1 MVAQFDPNTLSG
13 LSESEAAS
21 RLKREG
27 YNELPSSK
35 QRSVLAI
42 AFEVVQEPIFLLLV
56 ACGAIY
62 LFLGEVQDALILLG
76 FVFFIMGITLYQEH
90 KTERALEALRDLSSP
105 RALVIRDGQ
114 QKRIAGREVVRGDT
128 IVLAEGDR
136 VPADAVILSS
146 TNLTADE
153 SLLTGESVPV
163 RKIAID
169 LISPNLNIDG
179 ETGRRGDGATERR
192 GDGETGRRGD
202 GATGRFSSGVVNENS
217 WASHPKSPIPNL
229 KSVRPGGDDLPFV
242 YSGTLIVTGQGLAKV
257 QTTGIHTEIG
267 KIGKA
272 LQTVQ
277 PEQTLLQKET
287 GQLVGKLAI
296 IAISICVVV
305 AIIYGLSRG
314 DWLNGFLA
322 ALALAMAILPNEFPV
337 VVTIFLALGAWRIS
351 QNRVLARRMPA
362 VETLGSATVL
372 CVDKTGTL
380 TLNQMSVSQMFAQD
394 EVYDLNL
401 HDREPLP
408 ETFHQLV
415 EFGILASQRD
425 PFEPMEKA
433 FKQLGDRYL
442 ADTEHLHD
450 DWTLIREYPLS
461 PQLLAMSHVWQ
472 SPDGA
477 NYIIAAKGAPE
488 AIADLCHFT
497 PVQIEELSEHVTAMA
512 NQGLRILGVA
522 KAYFQP
528 TALPGQ
534 QHDFD
539 FEFVGLVGLA
549 DPVRPTVKNAIA
561 QCYAAGID
569 VVMITGD
576 YPGTAQTIARQIGL
590 LSPDVETGND
600 SFILTGAELDRIDDA
615 ELQRRMKHVNIFA
628 RVVPEQKLRIVNALK
643 NNGEI
648 VAMTGD
654 GVNDAPALKSAH
666 IGIAMGGRG
675 TDVARES
682 ADLVLLDDDFSSIVQ
697 AVRLGRRIFD
707 NLKKAMAYTLA
718 VHIPIAGM
726 SLIPVL
732 FKWPLVLL
740 PIHIAFLHLII
751 DPACSVVFEAE
762 PEEANVMNRPPRN
775 PKEPLF
781 SQQMLGV
788 ALLQGAGILLV
799 LVLVFVTALYR
810 GQGELDARALTF
822 TTLII
827 ANLSLI
833 LTNRSWFRTI
843 GDTLRAPNAALWWV
857 LGGAIVFLGIVLYLP
872 VLRHLFR
879 FSLLHPIDLAICLG
893 AGFVSILW
901 FERLKIWNRKK
912 QVSVV

>member
-1 MVAQFDPNTLSG
+1 MVHLFDLHEIAG
-13 LSESEAAS
+13 LSESEAVS
-21 RLKREG
+21 RLKQEG

-35 QRSVLAI
+35 QRSMLAI
-42 AFEVVQEPIFLLLV
+42 AHEVVQEPIFLLLV

-76 FVFFIMGITLYQEH
+76 FVFFIMGITLYQEQ

-114 QKRIAGREVVRGDT
+114 QKRIAGREVVRGD
-128 IVLAEGDR
+128 ILVLAEGDR
-136 VPADAVILSS
+136 VPADAIVLSG

-163 RKIAID
+163 RKVA
-169 LISPNLNIDG
+169 
-179 ETGRRGDGATERR
+179 GD
-192 GDGETGRRGD
+192 
-202 GATGRFSSGVVNENS
+202 
-217 WASHPKSPIPNL
+217 
-229 KSVRPGGDDLPFV
+229 SVHKMERPGGDDLPFV
-242 YSGTLIVTGQGLAKV
+242 YSGTLVVTGQGIAQV

-287 GQLVGKLAI
+287 GQLVGRLAI
-296 IAISICVVV
+296 IAISICVIVG
-305 AIIYGLSRG
+305 IIYGLSRG

-380 TLNQMSVSQMFAQD
+380 TFNQMSVSQMLAQG

-401 HDREPLP
+401 HDREPIP
-408 ETFHQLV
+408 ETFHQLI
-415 EFGILASQRD
+415 EFSILASHRD
-425 PFEPMEKA
+425 PFDPMEKA
-433 FKQLGDRYL
+433 FKQLGEYYL
-442 ADTEHLHD
+442 ADTEHLHY

-461 PQLLAMSHVWQ
+461 PHLLAMSHVWQ
-472 SPDGA
+472 SPDGE

-488 AIADLCHFT
+488 AIADLCHFDAT
-497 PVQIEELSEHVTAMA
+497 QLQALSQQISTMA
-512 NQGLRILGVA
+512 GEGLRILGVA
-522 KAYFQP
+522 KAYFQQ
-528 TALPGQ
+528 TALPVE
-534 QHDFD
+534 QHDFQ
-539 FEFVGLVGLA
+539 FEFIGLVGLV
-549 DPVRPTVKNAIA
+549 DPVRPTVKSAI
-561 QCYAAGID
+561 QECYTAGIQ

-576 YPGTAQTIARQIGL
+576 YPGTAQNIARQIGL
-590 LSPDVETGND
+590 VPTDEVITG
-600 SFILTGAELDRIDDA
+600 TELDQMDDA
-615 ELQRRMKHVNIFA
+615 ELQRRMKHINIFA

-675 TDVARES
+675 TDVAREA
-682 ADLVLLDDDFSSIVQ
+682 ADLVLLDDDFSSIVH

-781 SQQMLGV
+781 SKQMLGV
-788 ALLQGAGILLV
+788 ALLQGVGILLV
-799 LVLVFVTALYR
+799 LLVVFVTALYR

-833 LTNRSWFRTI
+833 LTNRSWSRTI
-843 GDTLRAPNAALWWV
+843 RATLGAPNTALWWV
-857 LGGAIVFLGIVLYLP
+857 LWGALIFLGVVLYLP
-872 VLRHLFR
+872 FLRHLFR
-879 FSLLHPIDLAICLG
+879 FSFLHPIDIAICLT
-893 AGFVSILW
+893 AGFISILW
-901 FERLKIWNRKK
+901 FEQLKIFNGKK
-912 QVSVV
+912 QTSVG